1 MEKNVTLV
9 KVTNWNS
16 CSNFEVEENGEKKI
30 VTSPARYLGL
40 IIDSDDK
47 IIPIGTFKDFHTDL
61 LTFFAKSVVVGDKE
75 NPKFKPVKPKDEK
88 KKKEDK

>member
-16 CSNFEVEENGEKKI
+16 CSKFNVEEEGVKKE
-30 VTSPARYLGL
+30 VVSPARYLGV
-40 IIDSDDK
+40 IIDNDDK
-47 IIPIGTFKDFHTDL
+47 IIPIGTFKDFHQDL
-61 LTFFAKSVVVGDKE
+61 LTFFAKSVVVGDKL

-88 KKKEDK
+88 KKNEDK